1 MIAGLL
7 VLFLPSGLGV
17 REVVMYAGL
26 VPLVGPAGALAIT
39 AVSRG
44 LLTLADLLAA
54 AVSAAAGWRELRRP
68 ASAAEPGDVTEPL
81 AAGTVAV

>member
-7 VLFLPSGLGV
+7 VVFMPSGLGV

-26 VPLVGPAGALAIT
+26 LPLVGPAPALAIT

-44 LLTLADLLAA
+44 LLTLGDFLAA
-54 AVSAAAGWRELRRP
+54 AMSAAGGWREVTATRRGTP
-68 ASAAEPGDVTEPL
+68 AGPRRSCA
-81 AAGTVAV
+81 

>member
-26 VPLVGPAGALAIT
+26 VPLVGPAAALAIT

-44 LLTLADLLAA
+44 LLTLAT
-54 AVSAAAGWRELRRP
+54 S
-68 ASAAEPGDVTEPL
+68 
-81 AAGTVAV
+81 